1 MKPFIYIA
9 SLRRTGSTVLSEA
22 LTLLPYSFIFLE
34 PNLGKDRFSI
44 KERDAEMFMKHG
56 IDIEAFKK
64 NWSGNKQ
71 EYLIEAFKKELIPQ
85 LASCVSQVGVKEI
98 HHDGWKKY
106 IHYFSEMKILLTGRD
121 PRDIYI
127 SLFSRVKSG
136 KGNFSGTFCP
146 ETVADD
152 LNKEFQKQ
160 LEMHKET
167 GCLKIR
173 YEDLCTS
180 GNLFDKILTFVESEI
195 PVIGAIGSF
204 NALNPKRQ
212 DEYELHGERISD
224 KRVNRWHH
232 ELDNNLVLEAQKTFD
247 LMPEYCEFW
256 GYEK

>member
-34 PNLGKDRFSI
+34 PKFGEEKFSI
-44 KERDAEMFMKHG
+44 KKRDAEMFLKHG
-56 IDIEAFKK
+56 IDLEAFKN

-71 EYLIEAFKKELIPQ
+71 KYIIEAFKRELMPH
-85 LASCVSQVGVKEI
+85 LASYVSQVGVKEI
-98 HHDGWKKY
+98 HHDGWRKY
-106 IHYFSEMKILLTGRD
+106 IQYFPEMKILLTGRD

-127 SLFSRVKSG
+127 SLFYRVKSG

-146 ETVADD
+146 GAVADD

-167 GCLKIR
+167 DCLKIR
-173 YEDLCTS
+173 YEDLCTNE
-180 GNLFDKILTFVESEI
+180 NLFDKILTFVESEI
-195 PVIGAIGSF
+195 PAIGDIGSF

-212 DEYELHGERISD
+212 DEYELHGDQITD

-232 ELDNNLVLEAQKTFD
+232 ESDKNLVMEAQKTFD

-256 GYEK
+256 GY